1 MNDRSQVENEILV
14 YLRSGP
20 LADDSLLADTDLIQ
34 TGQLDSMLVMDLV
47 HFIESQFDVG
57 LDPTDI
63 APRNL
68 RTVAAMAQCVTDKRT
83 GQTKAA

>member
-1 MNDRSQVENEILV
+1 MNDKSQIENEILA

-20 LADDSLLADTDLIQ
+20 FADDSLLADTDLIQ
-34 TGQLDSMLVMDLV
+34 TGLLDSMLVMDLA
-47 HFIESQFDVG
+47 HFIESQFSVG

-68 RTVAAMAQCVTDKRT
+68 RTVGDMAQCVIDKRN
-83 GQTKAA
+83 GQSKAA